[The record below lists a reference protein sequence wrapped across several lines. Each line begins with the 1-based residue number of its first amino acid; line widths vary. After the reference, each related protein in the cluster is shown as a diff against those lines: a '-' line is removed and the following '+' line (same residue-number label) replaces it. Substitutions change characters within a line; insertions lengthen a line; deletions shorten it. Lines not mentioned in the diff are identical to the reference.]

1 MPDLKIFTT
10 NAYGALVP
18 GIPRPP
24 ETVEGIDLLVQIVAL
39 LYLNNGGRSIFKPG
53 RAGGLRDYIGL
64 AIDPEDPSELFADL
78 RLMTSRI
85 EQIIKEEQVQT
96 RRPPSERLLS
106 LQLIDIAPGDDDR
119 PDSVELIVAV
129 INEEHSQEQAV
140 VVV

>member
-1 MPDLKIFTT
+1 MPDLKVFTT
-10 NAYGALVP
+10 DATTGALVP

-24 ETVEGIDLLVQIVAL
+24 QTVEGIDLLVQIVAI
-39 LYLNNGGRSIFKPG
+39 LYLNNGGRSIFQPG
-53 RAGGLRDYIGL
+53 RAGGLRGYIGM

-96 RRPPSERLLS
+96 RRPPSERLQS
-106 LQLIDIAPGDDDR
+106 LQLVDIVPGGDQV
-119 PDSVELIVAV
+119 DSVELIVAV
-129 INEEHSQEQAV
+129 INEEHSQAQAV